1 MCEMD
6 TFLFFE
12 PHGRRW
18 TPRRDISSHG
28 PLGPLSFWD
37 PWSAFSELEAPVWRP
52 CAHVTGVPA
61 QSLGAP
67 QQQQVEKAEPKKD
80 EGFKLSLDA
89 AGYKPEEVSVKLS
102 DGVVTVRARH
112 HQKTSG
118 GLVTSSMVRRVR
130 LPESVDA
137 AALSSRLTREGQLV
151 LEAPPLAQ
159 AIEAPEQ
166 KEVQVAPSEEK
177 MQVAEP
183 ADKPQ
188 FQVAVDVSAFKP
200 EEVSVKVDGG
210 VVTVDAHREEISE
223 DGCSSMR
230 MVRKFALPR
239 DVNPDLLKS
248 RLTTAGQLMVE
259 APKAIEA
266 PKAQPEP
273 EPEPAAEGASEGA
286 META

>member
-1 MCEMD
+1 MD

-18 TPRRDISSHG
+18 TPRRDISSHE
-28 PLGPLSFWD
+28 PLNFWD
-37 PWSAFSELEAPVWRP
+37 PWSAFSELDGPVWRP
-52 CAHVTGVPA
+52 CAHVPGVPA
-61 QSLGAP
+61 HQCLREP
-67 QQQQVEKAEPKKD
+67 QQQQVEKAEPEKND
-80 EGFKLSLDA
+80 GFKLSLDA

-112 HQKTSG
+112 HEKTSG

-130 LPESVDA
+130 LPEDVDA
-137 AALSSRLTREGQLV
+137 SALRSRLTREGQLV
-151 LEAPPLAQ
+151 LEAPPAG
-159 AIEAPEQ
+159 APEAVEAPEQ
-166 KEVQVAPSEEK
+166 PAVEAPAAEDK

-183 ADKPQ
+183 VEKPQ
-188 FQVAVDVSAFKP
+188 FQVSVDVSAFKP

-210 VVTVDAHREEISE
+210 VVTVDAHREQTSE
-223 DGCSSMR
+223 EGCSSMR

-239 DVNPDLLKS
+239 NVNPDLLKS

-259 APKAIEA
+259 APEA
-266 PKAQPEP
+266 AKN
-273 EPEPAAEGASEGA
+273 GGEGA

>member
-1 MCEMD
+1 MD

-12 PHGRRW
+12 PYGRRW

-28 PLGPLSFWD
+28 PLSFWD
-37 PWSAFSELEAPVWRP
+37 PWSAFSELDGPVWRP
-52 CAHVTGVPA
+52 GVSA
-61 QSLGAP
+61 RQCLRAP
-67 QQQQVEKAEPKKD
+67 QQEQEQQVQKAESET
-80 EGFKLSLDA
+80 EGFKLALDA
-89 AGYKPEEVSVKLS
+89 TGYKPEEVSVKLS

-112 HQKTSG
+112 HEKTSG

-130 LPESVDA
+130 LPDTVDA

-151 LEAPPLAQ
+151 LEAPPLGARE
-159 AIEAPEQ
+159 AINAPEQ
-166 KEVQVAPSEEK
+166 QQAVEAAPAEEK

-183 ADKPQ
+183 VEKPH

-210 VVTVDAHREEISE
+210 MVTVDAHREETSE
-223 DGCSSMR
+223 EGCSSMR

-259 APKAIEA
+259 AP
-266 PKAQPEP
+266 
-273 EPEPAAEGASEGA
+273 EPEPAAKQGGDGAI
-286 META
+286 ETA